1 MPKLKRKAIV
11 SPLSPNLSH
20 RERDMVRVGRLE
32 GRFGA
37 MRLWW
42 DRLLGRWA
50 LPLRVKNSPGD
61 GDNQVKL
68 SKVVT
73 AASQHLARLDR
84 EKWKNNCSYFKTP
97 PGGTRMRPKDVILPQ
112 MILPQDA
119 PQLAAIRSGGIRRWS
134 DSVSRCSAVV

>member
-1 MPKLKRKAIV
+1 VTVPKLKRKAIV
-11 SPLSPNLSH
+11 SPLSPNLFH

-50 LPLRVKNSPGD
+50 LPLRVKKNSPGD

-73 AASQHLARLDR
+73 AAPQHLARLDR
-84 EKWKNNCSYFKTP
+84 EKWKKNVAILRRRPEGLGWDRKTSFCH
-97 PGGTRMRPKDVILPQ
+97 R
-112 MILPQDA
+112 
-119 PQLAAIRSGGIRRWS
+119 
-134 DSVSRCSAVV
+134 